1 MNYKQYLKSS
11 TAAKVSLILLVI
23 DVIAAI
29 YITSQAARFTGA
41 AGALTGAVITMAVSG
56 LVWLCHYKKPVAAII
71 IEILLMAVLALGVY
85 AAGKVGSWAG
95 DISRTAEYENVQIVA
110 LKDSPIESG
119 DDFSSYV
126 MGYSADDDGAYE
138 KSSKILEDNSKTVKR
153 SKPSESTEVL
163 YDELLNGSV
172 DLMVLTSNTRSDLS
186 IIDEDYETKIKV
198 ILEGKFEVESATLKA
213 VDITKEPF
221 TIYLCGADLSSGE
234 DINSTGRGDVNILL
248 TVNPNTKQVN
258 MQAIPRDTFVYI
270 PCRGGSSKLSYSG
283 WWGGVQSSIES
294 IEDKFDIEINYYAK
308 INFNGLVDLVD
319 ALGGVTVYSHYT
331 YTAGDYTFVKG
342 YNEVNGESALMFA
355 RARKMLPENELSRG
369 QHQMELIKGIFRK
382 FAENP
387 SYSNAMAIMD
397 SLANNFTTNLP
408 ERDFADAVALVI
420 ELLPQLENMENH
432 SMEGTYQW
440 HYDEIRKGYYQYYF
454 YPEESEIKRVKDDIN
469 AVLEGE

>member
-11 TAAKVSLILLVI
+11 AAAKVSLILLII

-258 MQAIPRDTFVYI
+258 ICLYSMPR
-270 PCRGGSSKLSYSG
+270 RK
-283 WWGGVQSSIES
+283 QQ
-294 IEDKFDIEINYYAK
+294 
-308 INFNGLVDLVD
+308 
-319 ALGGVTVYSHYT
+319 TVLQRMV
-331 YTAGDYTFVKG
+331 GR
-342 YNEVNGESALMFA
+342 
-355 RARKMLPENELSRG
+355 RA
-369 QHQMELIKGIFRK
+369 
-382 FAENP
+382 
-387 SYSNAMAIMD
+387 
-397 SLANNFTTNLP
+397 
-408 ERDFADAVALVI
+408 VI
-420 ELLPQLENMENH
+420 H
-432 SMEGTYQW
+432 
-440 HYDEIRKGYYQYYF
+440 
-454 YPEESEIKRVKDDIN
+454 
-469 AVLEGE
+469 